1 MTCSLA
7 SDMAYLVRRYV
18 VFALGLFCISLG
30 IGIVTKASL
39 GTSPITSIPYTLS
52 MVFPSVTV
60 GTFTILFS
68 FLLVF
73 LQWVLTGIH
82 SFDRVGKVNLVMELF
97 ISVPFGYMVDLA
109 LWMLSGLN
117 PDMLWA
123 QILCV
128 LVGIPIL
135 AIGVYMQVVA
145 EVVMIP
151 GDGFVYALTKRL
163 GIGYGKVR
171 LTSDTSMVLIAA
183 AIGFA
188 CLGGLGG
195 VGLGTVMSCLMTGV
209 VARFYMARFTRL
221 TAILVPGKHIE
232 RIANGRQCEER

>member
-1 MTCSLA
+1 
-7 SDMAYLVRRYV
+7 
-18 VFALGLFCISLG
+18 
-30 IGIVTKASL
+30 
-39 GTSPITSIPYTLS
+39 
-52 MVFPSVTV
+52 V

-117 PDMLWA
+117 PDVLWA
-123 QILCV
+123 QVLCV

-151 GDGFVYALTKRL
+151 GDGFVYALTNRL

-171 LTSDTSMVLIAA
+171 LISDTSMVLIAA
-183 AIGFA
+183 ATGFA

-209 VARFYMARFTRL
+209 VARLYMARFTRL
-221 TAILVPGKHIE
+221 TVILVPGKHLE
-232 RIANGRQCEER
+232 TIANGKLSESQ

>member
-1 MTCSLA
+1 
-7 SDMAYLVRRYV
+7 
-18 VFALGLFCISLG
+18 
-30 IGIVTKASL
+30 
-39 GTSPITSIPYTLS
+39 

-195 VGLGTVMSCLMTGV
+195 VGFGTVMSCLMTGV